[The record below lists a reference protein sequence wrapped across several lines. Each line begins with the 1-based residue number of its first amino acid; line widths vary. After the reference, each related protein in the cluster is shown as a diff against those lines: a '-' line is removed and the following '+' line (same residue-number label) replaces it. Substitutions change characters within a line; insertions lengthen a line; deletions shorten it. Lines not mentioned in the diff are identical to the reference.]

1 MKEVSALTRAISN
14 LFYLLR
20 YEWYNDSSCDE
31 DMVHGDN
38 YMYTQD
44 YMIYFKPTGKK
55 EYYFTGE
62 ITIKTKT
69 ETFTEEDLQKSL
81 EEIEEAIQRDLTF
94 IRTYIYPPCEV
105 DFNDLFMMENKI
117 DYKTQWN
124 SKFKYISSNEVKV
137 SVQLYDFEDI
147 ESLKFFGLH
156 LYLLGGMKTEKI
168 ENKFSDIFDI
178 LWESHFYEFKKEML
192 HPKYNGLYMDYSD
205 FSYMFECIYKK
216 YYENY
221 TDDEIENYLSKMIDC
236 DYRICKIDI
245 EKTIN
250 EEMKYYKDYSNFNK
264 PDKTIRATRKDYYTE
279 EEYNQII
286 LFEENQKKQKLEELQ
301 REEDL
306 YSEESNLEEVHLPV
320 PKTKTLPK
328 VNVSTFF
335 E

>member
-14 LFYLLR
+14 LFYVLR

-55 EYYFTGE
+55 DYYFTGE
-62 ITIKTKT
+62 ITIKTKI

-81 EEIEEAIQRDLTF
+81 EEIEKAIQRDLTF

-105 DFNDLFMMENKI
+105 DFDDLFIVNDKKENEKS
-117 DYKTQWN
+117 WS
-124 SKFKYISSNEVKV
+124 SKFKYISPNEVRV
-137 SVQLYDFEDI
+137 YVQLYDYEDV
-147 ESLKFFGLH
+147 EELKFFGLH
-156 LYLLGGMKTEKI
+156 LYLLGGMETEDI
-168 ENKFSDIFDI
+168 EGKFSDILDI
-178 LWESHFYEFKKEML
+178 LEDYHFYEYYVKVK
-192 HPKYNGLYMDYSD
+192 HPKYSGLLMNFGDFYSM
-205 FSYMFECIYKK
+205 YHYLYKK
-216 YYENY
+216 YYEKSK
-221 TDDEIENYLSKMIDC
+221 DE
-236 DYRICKIDI
+236 KIDEHLQEY
-245 EKTIN
+245 EKYYILS
-250 EEMKYYKDYSNFNK
+250 EFDISELIQKEMEYYKDYSNFNK

-286 LFEENQKKQKLEELQ
+286 LFEEKKKKQKLEELQ